1 MVAQPYRALRIVL
14 RVFSA
19 LVGLGSV
26 LMIFSGKPLMM
37 RVLMRP
43 PESEV
48 STLLLFIIKEMGG
61 LFLMLCVL
69 LFLASRDPVRNVA
82 IIDGVIVGL
91 CVLTVTP
98 ILSLATLDIRRFSPG
113 YFVWGRSVVRFGI
126 AVLLFYLRPRKSV
139 GGNAQV

>member
-14 RVFSA
+14 RVLSA

-26 LMIFSGKPLMM
+26 LMIFGGKPLMM

-43 PESEV
+43 PDSEV
-48 STLLLFIIKEMGG
+48 STLLLIKEMSG
-61 LFLMLCVL
+61 LFLMLSVL

-98 ILSLATLDIRRFSPG
+98 LLSLATLDIRRFSPG
-113 YFVWGRSVVRFGI
+113 YFVWGRSVVRLGI
-126 AVLLFYLRPRKSV
+126 AVLLFYLRPHKSV

>member
-48 STLLLFIIKEMGG
+48 STLLLFVIKEMGG

-91 CVLTVTP
+91 CVLAITP
-98 ILSLATLDIRRFSPG
+98 LVSLATLDIRRFYPA
-113 YFVWGRSVVRFGI
+113 YFVWGRSVVRLGI
-126 AVLLFYLRPRKSV
+126 AGLLFYLRPRKRV